1 MAKQRIAYVDFM
13 KGLCIILVVAFHID
27 RNAMGYHTNE
37 MLQSFRVPMYFFLS
51 GLFFKLYDGF
61 ADFVRRKVNNIFIPL
76 VFFFLLGAVYLF
88 CMALYHSHFS
98 VAGAWALMPHE
109 IIRVNTPLWFLV
121 VLFEVNVIYYLLQ
134 KLLPRLWSVVV
145 AIALSGVGY
154 VLACNGVRLIFML
167 DIALVALPYFILGTE
182 VRKAGWLEQGPH
194 LAVRIIFALM
204 VVAVLYF
211 FAEKINM
218 QERSFPDYL
227 RLYLLP
233 CLSILALMFICQYMK
248 RPVPFISH
256 LGRYSIIV
264 LGTHQYLIAYGR
276 KVAGMVLHEAG
287 GAFAA
292 FLVVLAVVLTLEY
305 PVIYLLRRF
314 APRFTAQE
322 PFFHERWRLK
332 PAKALT

>member
-61 ADFVRRKVNNIFIPL
+61 LDFVRRKTNNIVVPL
-76 VFFFLLGAVYLF
+76 VFFFLLGAAYLY
-88 CMALYHSHFS
+88 CQALYRSHFS
-98 VAGAWALMPHE
+98 VAGAWELMPGE
-109 IIRVNTPLWFLV
+109 MIRVNTPLWFLV
-121 VLFEVNVIYYLLQ
+121 VLFEVNVVYYVLR
-134 KLLPRLWSVVV
+134 KCLPHLWTIVV

-154 VLACNGVRLIFML
+154 ILVSKGIRLIFML

-182 VRKAGWLEQGPH
+182 VRKAGWLERGPH
-194 LAVRIIFALM
+194 VALRVAFAVL
-204 VVAVLYF
+204 VVAVLYL
-211 FAEKINM
+211 FAEKINL
-218 QERSFPDYL
+218 QERRFPDYL

-233 CLSILALMFICQYMK
+233 CMSILALMFICQYIK

-264 LGTHQYLIAYGR
+264 LGTHQYLIDYGR
-276 KVAGMVLHEAG
+276 RASAMVLPDSAQ
-287 GAFAA
+287 AVFA
-292 FLVVLAVVLTLEY
+292 FLVALAVVLVLEY

-322 PFFHERWRLK
+322 PFFHEGWRLK
-332 PAKALT
+332 PAKALS